1 MKKRAFVAIFAI
13 IFAQIVFS
21 ATLQDFA
28 YSFLREQKVLE
39 NHARVLAKTLEE
51 EAAKVP
57 DVIDPLFMLAFGL
70 SETDFMNVF
79 GDSGK
84 AVGYFQLHE
93 DAVFY
98 VANFYD
104 DVKEFKKQHRN
115 HVDLIQ
121 YPDWQLKIAYRYIYL
136 TLKNVHNWDII
147 KAVSSY
153 NGRSTK
159 YNEYI
164 IKFFQNY
171 TLVVQKYLDF
181 TNNSSTKS
189 KKCWEI
195 YLI

>member
-21 ATLQDFA
+21 ATLQDCA

-189 KKCWEI
+189 KK
-195 YLI
+195 

>member
-28 YSFLREQKVLE
+28 YSFLREQKVPE

-70 SETDFMNVF
+70 SETGFMNVF

-189 KKCWEI
+189 KK
-195 YLI
+195 

>member
-28 YSFLREQKVLE
+28 YSFLREQKVPE

-84 AVGYFQLHE
+84 AVG
-93 DAVFY
+93 
-98 VANFYD
+98 
-104 DVKEFKKQHRN
+104 
-115 HVDLIQ
+115 
-121 YPDWQLKIAYRYIYL
+121 
-136 TLKNVHNWDII
+136 
-147 KAVSSY
+147 
-153 NGRSTK
+153 
-159 YNEYI
+159 
-164 IKFFQNY
+164 
-171 TLVVQKYLDF
+171 
-181 TNNSSTKS
+181 
-189 KKCWEI
+189 
-195 YLI
+195 